1 MEKRTSYR
9 ESLRLNPEDLCA
21 DLPREQLKFHDTG
34 ELEPLDRVVG
44 QERAMRA
51 LEVGLG
57 IRAKGFNIFV
67 SGRTGTG
74 RTSIITNLVKERAK
88 QEKVPPDW
96 AYVFDFTQPDRPKA
110 ISVPPGTGILFSRS
124 VDSLISSCEVELRKL
139 FTSPVYLERKN
150 SLEEKADASKQQL
163 LLEVQKSALELGFL
177 IEPTPQGILSIPV
190 KEGKKLSPE
199 EFQKLPEE
207 ERKVYGENSQKLH
220 QLLEEL
226 VLESRRIDRQFA
238 EDLRKMEKELASSL
252 LEPIFLKYTEP
263 FQEQEEIITWLK
275 EVKNDLLSRL
285 RDFKEKEGQEEE
297 RGGVDL
303 SKYKVNLFVNRAGLK
318 GAPVVFEPNPS
329 YYNLMG
335 KIEYRSAFGTWVTDQ
350 TMVKAGAIHMA
361 NGGYLI
367 LPAQELLASPFSWE
381 ALKRALRSGVARVEN
396 LSEFVGG
403 VPTATLRPEPIP
415 VDLKVIII
423 GQPRHFFLLHA
434 LDEDFPKLF
443 KIRADFDTEFPRNE
457 QSVADYAS
465 FLNLLTRE
473 DPGLLPFDSG
483 AVASLVEYG
492 SRLAGSKGK
501 LSASFMEIAD
511 VAYEAS
517 YWAKVQSSKYVQAPH
532 VKKALEEKYFRS
544 NLLEEKIQE
553 MIKNRV
559 LMIDTRG
566 MNIGQINGLS
576 LFAVGNYWF
585 GRPNKIT
592 ARVFLGRA
600 GVVNIEREIA
610 LSGPIHSKGVLILT
624 GYLGGQYAQDFP
636 LSLSASLTF
645 EQMYEEIEGDSA
657 SAAELFALLSALSE
671 IPLSQEIAVTGSVNQ
686 FGEIQPI
693 GGVNEKIEGFFS
705 VCKALGF
712 TGNQGVIIPRG
723 NVQNLMPKEEIREAV
738 KDGFF
743 HIWAI
748 EKVEEGLEILSGIPA
763 GEKDR
768 EGKFPPGSFHARVS
782 QKLLDYALKLKNF
795 FQTGSEE
802 VKH

>member
-1 MEKRTSYR
+1 MLKNGHGETGMPNR
-9 ESLRLNPEDLCA
+9 ESLKLTPEDLCA
-21 DLPREQLKFHDTG
+21 HLSPDQLKFSDTR

-44 QERAMRA
+44 QERAMRS

-74 RTSIITNLVKERAK
+74 RTSIVTNLVKEKAK
-88 QEKVPPDW
+88 EEKVPPDW
-96 AYVFDFTQPDRPKA
+96 VYVFDFIQPDKPKA
-110 ISVPPGTGILFSRS
+110 ISLPPGTGILFSRS
-124 VDSLISSCEVELRKL
+124 VESLISSCEVELRKL
-139 FTSPVYLERKN
+139 FSSPVYLERKN
-150 SLEEKADASKQQL
+150 ALEQKLGALKQDL
-163 LLEVQKSALELGFL
+163 LLQVQQTALNLGFF
-177 IEPTPQGILSIPV
+177 IEPTPQGILTIPV
-190 KEGKKLSPE
+190 KNGKKLSPE
-199 EFQKLPEE
+199 EFNKLPEE
-207 ERKVYGENSQKLH
+207 EQKAYAENSPKIH
-220 QLLEEL
+220 KLLEEL
-226 VLESRRIDRQFA
+226 VLESRKIDRQFA
-238 EDLRKMEKELASSL
+238 EDLKKTEKELASSL
-252 LEPIFLKYTEP
+252 LEPIFKKYMEP
-263 FQEQEEIITWLK
+263 FEGQEELLAWLR
-275 EVKNDLLSRL
+275 EVKNDLISRL

-297 RGGVDL
+297 RGGADL

-329 YYNLMG
+329 FYNLMG

-350 TMVKAGAIHMA
+350 TMIKAGAINQA

-367 LPAQELLASPFSWE
+367 LPAQELLTSPFSWE

-396 LSEFVGG
+396 LSEFIGG

-473 DPGLLPFDSG
+473 DPDLLHFDSG

-517 YWAKVQSSKYVQAPH
+517 YWAKIQSSNSVQASH

-553 MIKNRV
+553 MVKNRT

-566 MNIGQINGLS
+566 MKIGQINGLS
-576 LFAVGNYWF
+576 IFSVGNYFF
-585 GRPNKIT
+585 GKPNKIT

-610 LSGPIHSKGVLILT
+610 LSGPIHSKGVLILA

-645 EQMYEEIEGDSA
+645 EQMYEEIDGDSA

-671 IPLSQEIAVTGSVNQ
+671 VPLSQEIAVTGSVNQ
-686 FGEIQPI
+686 FGEIQPV
-693 GGVNEKIEGFFS
+693 GGINQKIEGFFS
-705 VCKALGF
+705 VCATLGL

-723 NVQNLMPKEEIREAV
+723 NVQNLMLKDEIVEAV
-738 KDGFF
+738 KNNLF

-748 EKVEEGLEILSGIPA
+748 ERVEEGLEILSGIPS
-763 GEKDR
+763 GEKDK
-768 EGKFPPGSFHARVS
+768 EGKFTPGSIHALVWE
-782 QKLLDYALKLKNF
+782 KLSKFANQLKEFYK
-795 FQTGSEE
+795 T
-802 VKH
+802 